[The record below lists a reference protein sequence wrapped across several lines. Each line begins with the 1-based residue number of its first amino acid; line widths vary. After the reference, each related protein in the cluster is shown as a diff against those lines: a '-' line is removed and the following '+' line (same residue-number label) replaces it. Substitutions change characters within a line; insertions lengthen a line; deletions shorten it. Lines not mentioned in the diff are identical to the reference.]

1 MTHVPYKGIAPAMA
15 AMLAGDIDVSFPGV
29 LSGLQQ
35 FRSGRLIPLA
45 IAGKNRYPGLPDV
58 PTAAEAGLPGYEMTT
73 WFALFAPQGTPREIV
88 DLLNRTI
95 ADMLD
100 DPVSLKRLADNSVEL
115 MRMTPAEFGGFI
127 KTDAAKWQQTIAA
140 SHIEL
145 Q

>member
-1 MTHVPYKGIAPAMA
+1 MVHVPYRGTTPAVRDLA
-15 AMLAGDIDVSFPGV
+15 AGSVEMISVSIGPVEPFVASGALRILAAAWPT
-29 LSGLQQ
+29 
-35 FRSGRLIPLA
+35 RLTA
-45 IAGKNRYPGLPDV
+45 LPDV